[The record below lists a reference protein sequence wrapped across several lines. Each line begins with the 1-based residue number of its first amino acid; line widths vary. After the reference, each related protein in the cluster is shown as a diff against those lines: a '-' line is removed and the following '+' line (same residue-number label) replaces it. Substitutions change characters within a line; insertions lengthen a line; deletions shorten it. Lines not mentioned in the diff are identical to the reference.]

1 MIEKKLQCGFSIPA
15 IGMGTWRFG
24 GGIEHDIHNDDGKQI
39 NALRD
44 GLDAGFTRIDTAE
57 SYAAGYAEI
66 LTGRAIEGRKRDA
79 LFLTSKVWKTNLT
92 YDGVLR
98 AAEGSLNRLGT
109 DFLDLYLIHQVN
121 EEIPLKETVRAMD
134 RLMEEKMVRNIG
146 VSNFATERFQRAQAY
161 ADHKIVLNQVHYSLV
176 VREPEK
182 ELLAWCQDN
191 DVILEAWRPLRELKE
206 CEILLELTRKYDRT
220 PAQIALSWLLSQKN
234 VVTLSAST
242 SPSHLRENL
251 AAADF
256 ILSAEEIEKLRDDY
270 PFALDI
276 SPAVPLR

>member
-1 MIEKKLQCGFSIPA
+1 MIGKTLQCGFSIPA

-24 GGIEHDIHNDDGKQI
+24 GGLEHDPDNDDEKQL
-39 NALRD
+39 NALRE

-66 LTGRAIEGRKRDA
+66 LIGKAIEGRKRDG

-92 YDGVLR
+92 FDGVLR

-109 DFLDLYLIHQVN
+109 DWLDLYLIHQVN

-134 RLMEEKMVRNIG
+134 RLADEKVVRAIG
-146 VSNFATERFQRAQAY
+146 VSNFALERFQRAQAY

-182 ELLAWCQDN
+182 ELLAWCQKN

-206 CEILLELTRKYDRT
+206 CELLLELARKYNRT
-220 PAQIALSWLLSQKN
+220 SVQITLSWLLSQKN

-256 ILSAEEIEKLRDDY
+256 SLTAEEIEKLRADY
-270 PFALDI
+270 PFMLEV

>member
-1 MIEKKLQCGFSIPA
+1 MIEKTLQCGFSIPA
-15 IGMGTWRFG
+15 LGMGTWRFG
-24 GGIEHDIHNDDGKQI
+24 GGLEHDPDNDDEKQL
-39 NALRD
+39 NALRE

-66 LTGRAIEGRKRDA
+66 LIGKAIEGRKRDG

-92 YDGVLR
+92 FDGVLR

-109 DFLDLYLIHQVN
+109 DWLDLYLIHQVN

-134 RLMEEKMVRNIG
+134 RLADEKVVRAIG
-146 VSNFATERFQRAQAY
+146 VSNFALERFQRAQAY

-182 ELLAWCQDN
+182 ELLAWCQKN

-206 CEILLELTRKYDRT
+206 CELLLELARKYNRT
-220 PAQIALSWLLSQKN
+220 TVQIALSWLLSQKN

-256 ILSAEEIEKLRDDY
+256 SLTAEEIEKLRADY
-270 PFALDI
+270 PFMLEV